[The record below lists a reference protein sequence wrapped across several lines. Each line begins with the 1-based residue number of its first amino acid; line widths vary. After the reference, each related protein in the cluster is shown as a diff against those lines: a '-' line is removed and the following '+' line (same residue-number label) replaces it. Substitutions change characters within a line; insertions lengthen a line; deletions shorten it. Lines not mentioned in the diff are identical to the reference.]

1 MKKLNIGGFLES
13 HHSMKHF
20 NTLFLRPVG
29 GLVLLLGSVAALA
42 NTQVPAQAQASPTDA
57 KATQFT
63 LGNGMT
69 VIIKPDRRA
78 PTAVHMLWVRVG
90 SMDEVDG
97 TTGVAHVLEHMMFK
111 GTPKVP
117 VGEFSRRVAALG
129 GRENAFTSKDFTGY
143 YQQIPSN
150 KLEEVMKLEA
160 DRFANSQWSDQE
172 FAKEIEVVKEERRM
186 RTDDDPRALMEE
198 AHTATVFVASPY
210 RRPIVGWMN
219 DLDAMTPNDARGF
232 FKRWYVPANAAVVI
246 AGDVDVAQ
254 ASAWAKKYYGP
265 VPGRAVPERKPRLEP
280 AQTGL
285 RRIDFKA
292 PAEQSVVSLAFKVPS
307 LETLAKVEER
317 LPEPQ
322 TDALALTVLS
332 AVLDGYSGAR
342 LDRALMQGP
351 ERVADS
357 ASSYN
362 GLWGRGP
369 QLFVLEGVPSE
380 GKTPEQVEAALRAQ
394 IDRIAKEG
402 VSEAEL
408 ARVKTQWIASEVYK
422 KDSVVSQAN
431 TLGAQWI
438 QGQPVDADERLIAR
452 LRTVTAQQV
461 QAVAKKYFGDD
472 QLTVA
477 ILRPQPIDKNRK
489 PRPSASGPI
498 R

>member
-13 HHSMKHF
+13 HHSMKHAMTHF
-20 NTLFLRPVG
+20 SRHFICWTG
-29 GLVLLLGSVAALA
+29 GLVLLLSSFTAF
-42 NTQVPAQAQASPTDA
+42 AQAAASDS

-63 LGNGMT
+63 LPNGMT

-117 VGEFSRRVAALG
+117 VGEFSRRVAAIG
-129 GRENAFTSKDFTGY
+129 GRENAFTGKDYTGY

-150 KLEEVMKLEA
+150 KLEDVMKLEA
-160 DRFANSQWSDQE
+160 DRFGNSDWSDKE

-198 AHTATVFVASPY
+198 AHAAAVFVASPY

-219 DLDAMTPNDARGF
+219 DLDAMTPNDAREF

-265 VPGRAVPERKPRLEP
+265 VPKRAVPERKPRVEP

-292 PAEQSVVSLAFKVPS
+292 PAEQSFVSLAFKVPS
-307 LETLAKVEER
+307 LDSLAKAGEK
-317 LPEPQ
+317 LPDPQ

-369 QLFVLEGVPSE
+369 QLFVLEGVPSI

-394 IDRIAKEG
+394 IERIAKDG
-402 VSEAEL
+402 VSQAEL
-408 ARVKTQWIASEVYK
+408 NRVKTQWIASEVYK

-431 TLGAQWI
+431 NAGRA
-438 QGQPVDADERLIAR
+438 VDS
-452 LRTVTAQQV
+452 
-461 QAVAKKYFGDD
+461 
-472 QLTVA
+472 
-477 ILRPQPIDKNRK
+477 RP
-489 PRPSASGPI
+489 AAGCG
-498 R
+498 

>member
-1 MKKLNIGGFLES
+1 LKKLNIDGFLES
-13 HHSMKHF
+13 HHSMKHAITPF
-20 NTLFLRPVG
+20 THLVC
-29 GLVLLLGSVAALA
+29 GLVLLLSCFTAF
-42 NTQVPAQAQASPTDA
+42 AQAATSDSN
-57 KATQFT
+57 ATQFT
-63 LGNGMT
+63 LPNGMT

-97 TTGVAHVLEHMMFK
+97 TSGVAHVLEHMLFK
-111 GTPKVP
+111 GTPTVP

-129 GRENAFTSKDFTGY
+129 GRENAFTSKDYTGY

-160 DRFANSQWSDQE
+160 DRFANNQWNDNE
-172 FAKEIEVVKEERRM
+172 FAKELEVVKEERRM

-198 AHTATVFVASPY
+198 AHAAAVFVASPY

-219 DLDAMTPNDARGF
+219 DLDAMTPNDAREF

-254 ASAWAKKYYGP
+254 ASAWARKYYGP
-265 VPGRAVPERKPRLEP
+265 VPKRAVPERKPRVEP

-292 PAEQSVVSLAFKVPS
+292 PAEQSLVSLAFKVPS
-307 LETLAKVEER
+307 LETLGKPDEK
-317 LPEPQ
+317 LPDAQ

-394 IDRIAKEG
+394 IERIAKDG
-402 VSEAEL
+402 VSLAEL
-408 ARVKTQWIASEVYK
+408 NRVKTQWIASEVYK

-438 QGQPVDADERLIAR
+438 QGQPLDADERLIAH
-452 LRTVTAQQV
+452 LRTVTPEQV

-477 ILRPQPIDKNRK
+477 ILRPQPIDKSGDKNRK
-489 PRPSASGPI
+489 PRAPAANSK

>member
-13 HHSMKHF
+13 QHSMKHAMTPF
-20 NTLFLRPVG
+20 ARLVY
-29 GLVLLLGSVAALA
+29 GLILLLSSFSALA
-42 NTQVPAQAQASPTDA
+42 QATPAEA

-63 LGNGMT
+63 LPNGMT

-117 VGEFSRRVAALG
+117 LGEFSRRVAALG

-150 KLEEVMKLEA
+150 KLEDVMKLEA
-160 DRFANSQWSDQE
+160 DRFGNSQWSDKE

-198 AHTATVFVASPY
+198 AHAAAVFVASPY

-219 DLDAMTPNDARGF
+219 DLDAMTPNDAREF

-265 VPGRAVPERKPRLEP
+265 VPARAVPARKPRVEP

-307 LETLAKVEER
+307 LETLGRNDEK
-317 LPEPQ
+317 LPDPQ

-394 IDRIAKEG
+394 IERIAKEG
-402 VSEAEL
+402 VSLAEL
-408 ARVKTQWIASEVYK
+408 NRVKTQWIASEVYK

-438 QGQPVDADERLIAR
+438 QGQPLDADERLIAR
-452 LRTVTAQQV
+452 LRTITPEQV

-477 ILRPQPIDKNRK
+477 ILRPQALDKNRK
-489 PRPSASGPI
+489 SRTPAVGTRH
-498 R
+498 

>member
-13 HHSMKHF
+13 HHSMKHLTTYF
-20 NTLFLRPVG
+20 SRRLFRCKS
-29 GLVLLLGSVAALA
+29 GLALLMVSFAALA
-42 NTQVPAQAQASPTDA
+42 QTAASDSQV
-57 KATQFT
+57 TQFT
-63 LGNGMT
+63 LPNGMT

-111 GTPKVP
+111 GTAKVP
-117 VGEFSRRVAALG
+117 LGEFSRRVAALG
-129 GRENAFTSKDFTGY
+129 GRENAFTSKDYTGY
-143 YQQIPSN
+143 YQQIPSS
-150 KLEEVMKLEA
+150 KLEEVMMLEA
-160 DRFANSQWSDQE
+160 DRFGNSQWSDAE

-186 RTDDDPRALMEE
+186 RTEDEPRALMDE
-198 AHTATVFVASPY
+198 AHTAAVFLASPY

-219 DLDAMTPNDARGF
+219 DLEAMTPNDAREF

-254 ASAWAKKYYGP
+254 ASAWVTKYYGP
-265 VPGRAVPERKPRLEP
+265 ILKRAVPERKPRVEP

-307 LETLAKVEER
+307 LETLGRNDEK
-317 LPEPQ
+317 LPDPQ
-322 TDALALTVLS
+322 SDALALTVLS

-351 ERVADS
+351 GRVADS
-357 ASSYN
+357 AVSYN

-369 QLFVLEGVPSE
+369 QLFVMEGVPSE

-394 IDRIAKEG
+394 IARIANDG
-402 VSEAEL
+402 VSLAEL
-408 ARVKTQWIASEVYK
+408 NRVKTQWIASEVYK

-431 TLGAQWI
+431 TLGVQWI
-438 QGQPVDADERLIAR
+438 QGQPLDADERLIAR
-452 LRTVTAQQV
+452 LRTVTPEQV

-477 ILRPQPIDKNRK
+477 ILRPQPIDKSGDKNRK
-489 PRPSASGPI
+489 PRTPAAGA
-498 R
+498 RH